1 MSFSV
6 FPCFI
11 MNFIAVIWPVHFRR
25 PLYTCRQHTIKQQV
39 SQQLS
44 YRAVELRRM
53 ATIECRV
60 VRPCHMAWLLSRG

>member
-25 PLYTCRQHTIKQQV
+25 PLYTCRQHTIKHQGV
-39 SQQLS
+39 
-44 YRAVELRRM
+44 AAAEL
-53 ATIECRV
+53 
-60 VRPCHMAWLLSRG
+60 PCCGAKTDGNN